1 MSKFQKY
8 NLFIYLFITLL
19 SYSTQAQENSNAINI
34 IRPNFEHLTIS
45 KQFSYSTAS
54 EIKGIYEIIKN
65 DSLLKF
71 TSEKFINSGFFKP
84 YNWIKCNFLNN
95 SNQTEFIFEFNQ
107 TYIDSL
113 KVFIVKEGKILKEFP
128 KKGMYFKHNN
138 NPSFLSNKY
147 AYTYLVTLPKNQI
160 SSIYIQAIVNDGSL
174 RVTNSLWKV
183 SKYEERKKD
192 IKIRTSYLLAFSG
205 FASFIIIFSIILFL
219 FSKKKVYLYYA
230 GFVFVVSVNLI
241 AVRHLISPIYIE
253 KYFFLG
259 NNFSEMFGLL
269 QIIFL
274 IQYANHFLSLKKEY
288 PTFYVLLRYLAFFTF
303 LLYLFSLF
311 MREFNWFSTFGYY
324 FSKIEMI
331 FLILFLYSI
340 AISLI
345 IRKNIMAYYFVIAY
359 LPLVFFVIHYVLT
372 AFQLTTSY
380 NPLQWELVIFFEI
393 SVLTIAMAHNYYL
406 LVKENLIYQN
416 KIYNQR
422 LKISRDLHDN
432 IGSQLTFIISSIDN
446 LKFITKNSDEVVK
459 NKLSEIN
466 QFTNN
471 TISQLRDT
479 IWAMNKNE
487 ISFEDFQGRVL
498 AFIEKAKIATHG
510 IKFNLNSTVSSP
522 IFFSS
527 IKGINIFRVIQEAI
541 NNAIKYANASEII
554 ININEINNKLIIEIK
569 DNGTGFNLDTVE
581 LGNGLKNMQ
590 HRIEEINGEITIYSV
605 INKGTSIIISCLK
618 NKTNAV

>member
-1 MSKFQKY
+1 MCQKY
-8 NLFIYLFITLL
+8 CLFLYLFISLFT
-19 SYSTQAQENSNAINI
+19 YSFKAQENPNTVNKLTH
-34 IRPNFEHLTIS
+34 NFEHLIIS
-45 KQFSYSTAS
+45 KQFSYSTVS
-54 EIKGIYEIIKN
+54 EIKDIYEVLKN

-84 YNWIKCNFLNN
+84 YNWIRCDFLNN

-113 KVFIVKEGKILKEFP
+113 KVYTVKDGKILKKFP
-128 KKGMYFKHNN
+128 QKGMYFKHNN
-138 NPSFLSNKY
+138 NPAFLSNKY
-147 AYTYLVTLPKNQI
+147 AYTYLVTLPKNEI
-160 SSIYIQAIVNDGSL
+160 SSIYIQAVVNDGSL
-174 RVTNSLWKV
+174 RVTNSLWKI

-230 GFVFVVSVNLI
+230 GFVFVVSFNLV
-241 AVRHLISPIYIE
+241 AVRHLISPLYIE
-253 KYFFLG
+253 KYFFFG

-288 PTFYVLLRYLAFFTF
+288 PHFYILLRYLAFFTL
-303 LLYLFSLF
+303 LLYISSFF
-311 MREFNWFSTFGYY
+311 MRTFDWFRVFSYY

-340 AISLI
+340 SIFLI
-345 IRKNIMAYYFVIAY
+345 IRKNIMSYYFVIAY

-380 NPLQWELVIFFEI
+380 NPLQWEFVIFFEI
-393 SVLTIAMAHNYYL
+393 SILTIAMAHNYYL

-446 LKFITKNSDEVVK
+446 LKFITKNSDEIVK
-459 NKLSEIN
+459 KKLSEIN

-498 AFIEKAKIATHG
+498 AFIEKAKTATHG
-510 IKFNLNSTVSSP
+510 IKFNLNSTISSP

-541 NNAIKYANASEII
+541 NNAIKYANASEIT
-554 ININEINNKLIIEIK
+554 INIYETNNKLIIEIK
-569 DNGTGFNLDTVE
+569 DNGIGFNLNTVE
-581 LGNGLKNMQ
+581 LGNGLENMQ
-590 HRIEEINGEITIYSV
+590 HRIEEINEEITIYSKL
-605 INKGTSIIISCLK
+605 NKGTSITISCLK
-618 NKTNAV
+618 NKINAV